1 MELSQAQ
8 NVNALIRTGT
18 TSDVP
23 SSNEQAVQKAVREQ
37 VSVFDK
43 QPAYQLTLSEVA
55 QALASFGGPQSSVQ
69 SLSADQSST
78 TD

>member
-43 QPAYQLTLSEVA
+43 QPAYQFTLSEVA
-55 QALASFGGPQSSVQ
+55 QALASFEGPQSSAQ
-69 SLSADQSST
+69 SPSADQSST

>member
-8 NVNALIRTGT
+8 NVNAFIRTGT

-37 VSVFDK
+37 FSVFDK

-55 QALASFGGPQSSVQ
+55 QALASFEGPQSSVQ
-69 SLSADQSST
+69 GLFADQSST

>member
-37 VSVFDK
+37 VSVFDR

-55 QALASFGGPQSSVQ
+55 QALAFFEAPQGSVQ
-69 SLSADQSST
+69 SLSTDQSST
-78 TD
+78 D